1 MFEKTI
7 EAFSTANSRS
17 YNQVNP
23 PHLRAEV
30 PANKINFSLQ
40 SS

>member
-23 PHLRAEV
+23 HLRAEV